1 MAVPALMGPEA
12 GPVSD
17 ELTPVQKAAI
27 IMMIFGEETAA
38 QILHSLSPSEV
49 QALGEAMFSV
59 QNVRHETVDAVLT
72 EFLSAV
78 SGQTG
83 LGVGA
88 APFVRRVLTD
98 ALGTHKAQSVLSRIA
113 PANTEKA
120 IEILDWMDAPA
131 IAELILD
138 EHPQIIALVVALLDY
153 SQGAEVLK
161 RLPEEVQPE
170 IIKRIATLNTVQP
183 EALRELEE
191 VMRAKF
197 KANTSL
203 RASQIGGVKAA
214 ARIMNFTRQDME
226 QRIMKDIRKEDKD
239 LMEDIQDNLFVFD
252 YLIKSDDRSL
262 QTVLREVDN
271 DVLVLALK
279 GASAP
284 LRDKLLGCMSQRAA
298 ANVVDEMEAMGPVRL
313 SRVQEAQKTVIT
325 VARRLSDAGQITLAG
340 RGGEQ
345 ML

>member
-1 MAVPALMGPEA
+1 MAVPALT
-12 GPVSD
+12 SD
-17 ELTPVQKAAI
+17 MQSPAADLTPVQKAAI
-27 IMMIFGEETAA
+27 IMMIFGEETASE
-38 QILHSLSPSEV
+38 ILHVLAPSEV

-59 QNVRHETVDAVLT
+59 QNVRHEVVDAVLT
-72 EFLSAV
+72 EFLSTV

-88 APFVRRVLTD
+88 GPFVRRVLTG

-138 EHPQIIALVVALLDY
+138 EHPQIIALVVASLNYAQAAD
-153 SQGAEVLK
+153 VLK
-161 RLPEEVQPE
+161 LLPEEVQPE
-170 IIKRIATLNTVQP
+170 IIRRIAKLNTVQP
-183 EALRELEE
+183 QALRELEE

-197 KANTSL
+197 KANTTL

-226 QRIMKDIRKEDKD
+226 QRIMKDIRKDDKE

-262 QTVLREVDN
+262 QTVLREVEEE
-271 DVLVLALK
+271 VLVLALK
-279 GASAP
+279 GANDA

-298 ANVVDEMEAMGPVRL
+298 ANIIDEMQAMGPVRL
-313 SRVQEAQKTVIT
+313 SRVQEAQKTVIAK
-325 VARRLSDAGQITLAG
+325 ARALADAGRITLAG
-340 RGGEQ
+340 RGGEK